1 MLPRRPLLLTAAASV
16 LLRARKARADT
27 PLNTLFAQFADEML
41 RRVPERATSLGLDVG
56 ALAELRGKLH
66 EESPEAIAQD
76 KKDTARRLAQ
86 LRAIDRAGLRGMD
99 AVNYDTVLFSLDVE
113 DEANRTFDY
122 GTTGAR
128 SPYVLSQLTG
138 AYQSVPD
145 FLDTQHPVKTLGDA
159 EDYLSRVAAF
169 ATLMDQER
177 AVFNHDAALGVIPP
191 DFIIDKTLE
200 QMGALLATPPEK
212 ATIVTALVRKT
223 AAARLPGLWQA
234 RVMSAYKMLVLPA
247 LQRQADALRAAK
259 AQAVHTAGVARLPK
273 GPQFYR
279 LGLKTY
285 TTASTSPADIHKTGL
300 DLVTSLSAQIDTL
313 LRKQGRADGTVGA
326 RLAALAADK
335 KYVYDDTDE
344 AKVKLIDELNGLVAT
359 MQAKLPERFDHLPK
373 VTVQIRRVP
382 KAIEAGAPGGYYQR
396 GALDGSRPGAYYIN
410 LRDTAEWPRWTLPT
424 LTYHEAIPGHHL
436 QISLAQETAHLP
448 LIRKMGGF
456 SGYSEGWALYAEQLA
471 VEMGMYD
478 ADPLGLIG
486 QLQAALFRAVRLV
499 VDSGLHAMDW
509 SREKAV
515 DYYVAALGDKKSAAI
530 TEVERYCVW
539 PGQACSYMIGKLAWL
554 RLREQAR
561 TALGA
566 RFDIKAFH
574 DAGLL
579 SGAVPLDV
587 LNQVVAAYI
596 AGDKPG

>member
-1 MLPRRPLLLTAAASV
+1 MIARRPLMIAAAASV
-16 LLRARKARADT
+16 LLRARAAQADT
-27 PLNTLFAQFADEML
+27 PLDTLFTQFADEML
-41 RRVPERATSLGLDVG
+41 KRVPERATSLGLDVG
-56 ALAELRGKLH
+56 PLAGLRSQLH
-66 EESPEAIAQD
+66 EASLEAIEQD
-76 KKDTARRLAQ
+76 KKDTARRLAA
-86 LRAIDRAGLRGMD
+86 LRAIDRAGLHGLD
-99 AVNYDTVLFSLDVE
+99 AVNYDTVLFSLSTE
-113 DEANRTFDY
+113 DEANRLFDY
-122 GTTGAR
+122 GTGGAR

-145 FLDTQHPVKTLGDA
+145 FLDTQHPLKTAKDG
-159 EDYLSRVAAF
+159 EDYLARVGAF
-169 ATLMDQER
+169 ATLMDQELT
-177 AVFNHDAALGVIPP
+177 VFKHDAALGVIPP

-200 QMGALLATPPEK
+200 QMSVLLATPPEK
-212 ATIVTALVRKT
+212 ATIVTSLVRRT
-223 AAARLPGLWQA
+223 AAAKLPGDWQV
-234 RVMSAYKMLVLPA
+234 RVVASYKAQVLPA
-247 LQRQADALRAAK
+247 LQRQADALRAARTH
-259 AQAVHTAGVARLPK
+259 AVHSAGVARLPK
-273 GPQFYR
+273 GADFYR

-285 TTASTSPADIHKTGL
+285 TTASISPADIHKTGL
-300 DLVTSLSAQIDTL
+300 DLVASLSAQLDTL
-313 LRKQGRADGTVGA
+313 LRHQGMNGGTVGQ
-326 RLAALAADK
+326 RLAAMAADK

-344 AKVKLIDELNGLVAT
+344 AKEKLIADLNGLVAV
-359 MQAKLPERFDHLPK
+359 MQGKLPERFDHLPK

-436 QISLAQETAHLP
+436 QISLAQETARLP

-478 ADPLGLIG
+478 NDPLGQIG

-509 SREKAV
+509 SREQAV
-515 DYYVAALGDKKSAAI
+515 DYYVAALGDKRTAAV

-561 TALGA
+561 TAMGT
-566 RFDIKAFH
+566 RFDIKKFH

-587 LNQVVAAYI
+587 LDQVIGAYI
-596 AGDKPG
+596 SA

>member
-1 MLPRRPLLLTAAASV
+1 MLTRRSFSIAAGTAILLAGGKAAA
-16 LLRARKARADT
+16 DT
-27 PLNTLFAQFADEML
+27 SLDMLFTQFADEML
-41 RRVPERATSLGLDVG
+41 KRVPERATSLGLDVG
-56 ALAELRGKLH
+56 PLADLRGKLH
-66 EESPEAIAQD
+66 EESLAAIAQD
-76 KKDTARRLAQ
+76 KKDTARRLSA
-86 LRAIDRAGLRGMD
+86 LRAIDRAGLKGLD
-99 AVNYDTVLFSLDVE
+99 AVNYDTVLFSLSTE
-113 DEANRTFDY
+113 DEANRMFDY
-122 GTTGAR
+122 GTGGAR

-145 FLDTQHPVKTLGDA
+145 FLDTQHPLKTQADA
-159 EDYLSRVAAF
+159 EDYLTRVGAF
-169 ATLMDQER
+169 ATLMDQEL
-177 AVFNHDAALGVIPP
+177 AVFNHDAALGVVPP
-191 DFIIDKTLE
+191 DFIIDKTLQ
-200 QMGALLATPPEK
+200 QMGVLLATPPEK
-212 ATIVTALVRKT
+212 ATIVASLVRRT
-223 AAARLPGLWQA
+223 ASAKLSGDWET
-234 RVMSAYKMLVLPA
+234 RVLAAYKSQVLPA
-247 LQRQADALRAAK
+247 LQRQVDALRAARVH
-259 AQAVHTAGVARLPK
+259 AVHSAGVARLPK
-273 GPQFYR
+273 GGDFYR

-285 TTASTSPADIHKTGL
+285 TTASISPADIHKTGL
-300 DLVTSLSAQIDTL
+300 DLVASLSAQIDTL
-313 LRKQGRADGTVGA
+313 LRRQGMNDGTVGQ
-326 RLAALAADK
+326 RLAAMAADK

-344 AKVKLIDELNGLVAT
+344 AKEKLIADLNGLVAV
-359 MQAKLPERFDHLPK
+359 MQGKLPERFDHLPK

-436 QISLAQETAHLP
+436 QISLAQETAKLP

-478 ADPLGLIG
+478 TDPLGQIG

-509 SREKAV
+509 SRETAV
-515 DYYVAALGDKKSAAI
+515 DYYVAALGDKKSAAV

-554 RLREQAR
+554 RLRDQAK
-561 TALGA
+561 TAMGA
-566 RFDIKAFH
+566 RFDIKKFH

-587 LNQVVAAYI
+587 LDRVIGAYI
-596 AGDKPG
+596 ST